1 MPRNKK
7 TLYDYGKEGIKEH
20 PELFEALLEFERTGR
35 LKKPNPKTRAN
46 FTIDHKLLNQF
57 REYCQDK
64 GFKMS
69 SLIEKSI
76 KKILEN

>member
-20 PELFEALLEFERTGR
+20 PELFEALLEFERTGK

-46 FTIDHKLLNQF
+46 FTIDSNVLKQF
-57 REYCQDK
+57 RKYCQDK

-69 SLIEKSI
+69 ALIEKFI
-76 KKILEN
+76 KRTLEN